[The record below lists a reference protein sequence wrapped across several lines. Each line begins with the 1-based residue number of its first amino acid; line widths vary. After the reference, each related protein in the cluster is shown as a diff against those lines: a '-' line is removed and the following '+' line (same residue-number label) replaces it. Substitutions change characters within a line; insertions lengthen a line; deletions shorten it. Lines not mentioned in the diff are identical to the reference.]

1 MYAICKR
8 TCYFFFIRME
18 GIERSRIILTPEI
31 EGGGNLSNKNF
42 GNNCENMYKLNNKLY
57 VHSVIMIYTLQ
68 LVISCKLEHK

>member
-1 MYAICKR
+1 MQFVR
-8 TCYFFFIRME
+8 ERVFFFFSFEWR
-18 GIERSRIILTPEI
+18 ERSRIILTPEI
-31 EGGGNLSNKNF
+31 EGGDNLSNKNF

>member
-8 TCYFFFIRME
+8 TCFFFFSFEWR
-18 GIERSRIILTPEI
+18 ERSRIILTPEI
-31 EGGGNLSNKNF
+31 EGGDNLSNKNF

-68 LVISCKLEHK
+68 LVILCKLEHK

>member
-8 TCYFFFIRME
+8 TCFFFFSFEWR
-18 GIERSRIILTPEI
+18 ERSRIILTPEI

-68 LVISCKLEHK
+68 LVILCKLEHK